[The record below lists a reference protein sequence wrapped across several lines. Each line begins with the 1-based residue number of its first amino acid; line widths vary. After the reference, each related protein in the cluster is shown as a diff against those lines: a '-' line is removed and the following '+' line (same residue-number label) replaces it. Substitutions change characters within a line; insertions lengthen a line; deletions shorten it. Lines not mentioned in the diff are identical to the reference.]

1 MSYMMLHFRSKIQSD
16 HPVPRRYKNS
26 GRGNMYRHVALT
38 HGKLEEFL
46 GDEEL
51 MRRKRAAA
59 EAEAE
64 LAIKE
69 ESEDGYGGAAAA
81 AAEPSSSTSPQKMT
95 RRSTAAVAL
104 AQQQSCPDEG
114 EEECDDGTIDIKEE
128 AVM

>member
-1 MSYMMLHFRSKIQSD
+1 MGDSC
-16 HPVPRRYKNS
+16 RYKNS

-51 MRRKRAAA
+51 MKHKRASA

-69 ESEDGYGGAAAA
+69 ESEDGHGGAAATNVA
-81 AAEPSSSTSPQKMT
+81 RASSEPSSAASPQKMT
-95 RRSTAAVAL
+95 RRSAAAL
-104 AQQQSCPDEG
+104 AQQQGDPHETGHSG
-114 EEECDDGTIDIKEE
+114 EESIDIKEE
-128 AVM
+128 VIM

>member
-1 MSYMMLHFRSKIQSD
+1 MMLHFRSKIQSD
-16 HPVPRRYKNS
+16 HPVLRRYKNS

-69 ESEDGYGGAAAA
+69 ESEDGYGGASAA

-95 RRSTAAVAL
+95 RRSAAAVAL

>member
-1 MSYMMLHFRSKIQSD
+1 MGDSC
-16 HPVPRRYKNS
+16 RYKNS

-51 MRRKRAAA
+51 MKHKRASA

-69 ESEDGYGGAAAA
+69 ESEDGHGGAATNMAGA
-81 AAEPSSSTSPQKMT
+81 SSEPSSAASPQKMT
-95 RRSTAAVAL
+95 RRSAAAL
-104 AQQQSCPDEG
+104 AQQQGDPHETGHSG
-114 EEECDDGTIDIKEE
+114 EESIDIKEE
-128 AVM
+128 VIM